1 MFFGRWYNLYEEGI
15 GELTF
20 LRFLKYA
27 SGIMTFEKLAFDK
40 ASPPSFGKAED
51 GRKFYQNIQ
60 KTLDG
65 IWNSMFPK
73 SGKSKEEIE
82 EGMLVFK
89 AKQEKRKA
97 QNA

>member
-1 MFFGRWYNLYEEGI
+1 VFFGRWYNLYEEGI

-40 ASPPSFGKAED
+40 ASPPSFGKKED
-51 GRKFYQNIQ
+51 GRKFYQNIE

-65 IWNSMFPK
+65 IWDSMFPP
-73 SGKSKEEIE
+73 SKKHEEDTKE
-82 EGMLVFK
+82 AMLVFK

-97 QNA
+97 KNG